1 MYNGKAIIDIHGHHS
16 TPPHFRAYAYNIIA
30 LRSTTGGLKI
40 PEGPMEEAQQRH
52 LQMMDERQID
62 MQFISPRP
70 VAMMH
75 WEQPLIQALWA
86 RVTNDTIAETV
97 RLHPDRFR
105 GVAQLPQVGVEWDAS
120 TAYCVPEFERAVKE
134 LGFVAA
140 TLNPDPGGDRK
151 APGVDQPYWFPLY
164 EASIDLRAPL
174 IIHASLSKDPRITRI
189 AHNYQYNFLTEEHL
203 ATELYEQTDVFER
216 YPELTVIVCHCGGS
230 LSRFI
235 PKAESSGI
243 QGGGSAGMSVGG
255 TGDYG
260 GRGDTSRN
268 LFFDTCAYDP
278 GYLALAFEQR
288 GVSQMMFGTEAPG
301 SGTGV
306 LNPATGNPSDD
317 LVPVING
324 FEFLSD
330 ADREAIYHD
339 TALEVFPL
347 FKE

>member
-1 MYNGKAIIDIHGHHS
+1 MYDNTKIIDIHGHHS

-30 LRSTTGGLKI
+30 LRSTSGGLKI
-40 PEGPMEEAQQRH
+40 PDGPMEEAQQRH
-52 LQMMDERQID
+52 LQMMDERRID

-97 RLHPDRFR
+97 RLHPTRFR
-105 GVAQLPQVGVEWDAS
+105 GVAQLPQVGFEWEQS
-120 TAYCVPEFERAVKE
+120 TAHCVPEFERAVKE

-140 TLNPDPGGDRK
+140 TLNPDPAGDRK
-151 APGVDQPYWFPLY
+151 TPGVNNPYWFPLY

-174 IIHASLSKDPRITRI
+174 IVHASISKDPRITLLP
-189 AHNYQYNFLTEEHL
+189 HNYQYNFLTEECL
-203 ATELYEQTDVFER
+203 ATEIYEHSDVFAR
-216 YPELTVIVCHCGGS
+216 YPELRIIVCHCGGS

-235 PKAESSGI
+235 PRAESSGI
-243 QGGGSAGMSVGG
+243 QGGGSAGMNVGG
-255 TGDYG
+255 TADYG
-260 GRGDTSRN
+260 AVGDTTRN

-278 GYLALAFEQR
+278 GYLALAFLQR
-288 GVSQMMFGTEAPG
+288 GVGQMMFGTEAPG

-306 LNPATGNPSDD
+306 LNPDTGRPSDD
-317 LVPVING
+317 LVPVIEE
-324 FEFLSD
+324 FDFLSD
-330 ADREAIYHD
+330 ADKTAIFHD
-339 TALEVFPL
+339 TAVDVFPL